1 MTITLQLSAFRNGLG
16 ASTQNHLAPQE
27 CRGATGVQRSHKLAT
42 VIVALTAS
50 YTKAASSNCTASLRC
65 HCTASHCTASHCIVS
80 HCAADQSTADQSIA
94 SHCIVSHCIV
104 SHCIVSHCI
113 FSHCIFSHCIAS
125 HCADSLRDLPPPDC
139 TASLHC
145 PTPLTHRLA
154 KWARRCLMSPRSRT
168 LE

>member
-1 MTITLQLSAFRNGLG
+1 MAWVPPLKTILRHRSAEE
-16 ASTQNHLAPQE
+16 PQG
-27 CRGATGVQRSHKLAT
+27 CRGAISWQQSSLLSQHRTPNQHR
-42 VIVALTAS
+42 LTALPH
-50 YTKAASSNCTASLRC
+50 CTASLRC

-145 PTPLTHRLA
+145 PPLTHRLA